1 MTLKY
6 QTESLDELPEA
17 VHEFYEEGEN
27 GYTLK
32 VEGVVPKS
40 KFDEVNQRAV
50 DAATEA
56 KRRRGTVERV
66 MGELGIDDAS
76 SLDDAIKALKAK
88 GGKAT
93 EDQQAVIDQLKQQ
106 YEGKLNETQQKLS
119 QVVQNGA
126 RSELKAALAAAK
138 FHPEIVDDIAQTAMG
153 RVQVDESGN
162 LRIMQANNSG
172 PLAGSGPD
180 GFATFADLANEL
192 AAAKPSFL
200 VDAGKGGGGKP
211 PASSASAKG
220 ATTATRSQFDAMSQS
235 DRAAFSKS
243 GGKVVEG

>member
-1 MTLKY
+1 MALKY
-6 QTESLDELPEA
+6 QTESLEGLPEA
-17 VHEFYEEGEN
+17 VHDFYEQGEN

-66 MGELGIDDAS
+66 MGELGIDDAAG
-76 SLDDAIKALKAK
+76 LDDAIKALKAK
-88 GGKAT
+88 GGKPT
-93 EDQQAVIDQLKQQ
+93 EDQQAVIDQLKAQ
-106 YEGKLNETQQKLS
+106 YEGKLTEAQNRLS
-119 QVVQNGA
+119 GVVQQGA

-153 RVQVDESGN
+153 RVQVDEGGN

-211 PASSASAKG
+211 PASGNGGSSASSWGEAKS
-220 ATTATRSQFDAMSQS
+220 AKEK
-235 DRAAFSKS
+235 AAILKSKLNR
-243 GGKVVEG
+243 